1 MSDISNFSGLYLTV
15 NEVSVYVLLLAAIAY
30 SVKRRSLW
38 PYMIVVGLIL
48 VLGLE
53 LFSYFESLKNLWP
66 VFQLLASAG
75 SLIASYGCY
84 KEQRDS

>member
-15 NEVSVYVLLLAAIAY
+15 NEVSVYVLLLAAITY

-38 PYMIVVGLIL
+38 PYMIVVGLLL

-53 LFSYFESLKNLWP
+53 LFSHFESLKNLWP
-66 VFQLLASAG
+66 VFQLLASVG
-75 SLIASYGCY
+75 LLMASYGCY
-84 KEQRDS
+84 KEQRNS